1 MTEENLD
8 NNENISIIFFST
20 LYYQQKWK
28 TKFVDSETYKDI
40 FHIDNNT
47 NKEIYFMKHTY
58 YVDDYYDY
66 DNYISF
72 YDYYS
77 NNYLIQYLI
86 PKLLNY
92 NILELVNNTNFLF
105 ENENNKKN
113 ETTII
118 LSVPKINITN
128 EIDFIPILK
137 NLGLEKL
144 FNKYYSTLNN
154 PFIKKPDY
162 NYYISKMK
170 QKNQLN

>member
-92 NILELVNNTNFLF
+92 NILELVNN
-105 ENENNKKN
+105 
-113 ETTII
+113 
-118 LSVPKINITN
+118 KI
-128 EIDFIPILK
+128 FYLK
-137 NLGLEKL
+137 MKI
-144 FNKYYSTLNN
+144 
-154 PFIKKPDY
+154 IKKMRDY
-162 NYYISKMK
+162 NYIICS
-170 QKNQLN
+170 